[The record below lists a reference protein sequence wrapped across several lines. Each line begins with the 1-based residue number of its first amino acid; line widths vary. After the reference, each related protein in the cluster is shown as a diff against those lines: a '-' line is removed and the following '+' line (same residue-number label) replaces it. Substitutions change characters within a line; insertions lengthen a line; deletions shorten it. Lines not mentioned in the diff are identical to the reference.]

1 MVTDVCFHDTLI
13 ESASEVFETMM
24 FMALEKI
31 SPEEA
36 QMAEDTLLSSITF
49 TGALEGCLAICCAS
63 EDAKIIAANM
73 LGMEPE
79 DDISLEDIC
88 DAMGEVSNMV
98 LGSIKKRIADV
109 VGEIMVS
116 IPCTVSGKMLDTSLG
131 ESSNMTEE
139 FVNLDGSLVKFQLF
153 YKNN

>member
-36 QMAEDTLLSSITF
+36 EMAEDTLLSSITF

-63 EDAKIIAANM
+63 QDAKLIAANM

-79 DDISLEDIC
+79 DDISMEDIC

-98 LGSIKKRIADV
+98 LGSIKKRIADA
-109 VGEIMVS
+109 VGEILVS

-131 ESSNMTEE
+131 ERANMTEE

>member
-1 MVTDVCFHDTLI
+1 MVADVCFHDTLI
-13 ESASEVFETMM
+13 DSASEVFETMM

-31 SPEEA
+31 PPEEA
-36 QMAEDTLLSSITF
+36 EISEDTLLSSITF

-63 EDAKIIAANM
+63 QDAKVIAANM

-79 DDISLEDIC
+79 DDISMEDIC

-98 LGSIKKRIADV
+98 LGSIKKRIADA
-109 VGEIMVS
+109 VGEITVS

-131 ESSNMTEE
+131 EKANMTEE
-139 FVNLDGSLVKFQLF
+139 FVNLDGSLVKFQFF
-153 YKNN
+153 YKDN